1 MLIDRILEWAFAV
14 SGLSGR
20 LTVTTASGY
29 RFDAGD
35 GHGPEVAIRFRDAA
49 AERAALLDPELR
61 LGELFTDGRLLIE
74 GGTLPELMAVLLAA
88 NHGSPPFPPVRGHGL
103 ARSLLRRLLDWNG
116 PIRARR
122 NVARHYDLDER
133 LYGLF
138 LDADRQYSCAYYAA
152 PDLDLD
158 AAQTAKK
165 RHIAAKLM
173 AGPGHRV
180 LDIGCGW
187 GGFAL
192 YLAEVAACET
202 VRGIT
207 LSTEQHGAAF
217 ARARARGLSDRVHFA
232 LEDYRAVRGSY
243 DRIVSVGMFEHVGP
257 AHYDRFF
264 RICRERLA
272 EDGVM
277 LLHTIGRTGRPAATN
292 PWITRYIFP
301 GGHLPTLSE
310 IMPAIEGS
318 GLVLNDVEVLRLH
331 YAETLRD
338 WRARFLA
345 RRTVAERLYDAR
357 FCRMWDWY
365 LASAEAAFRHEDA
378 VVFQVLLTRRN
389 DVVPPTRDYIA
400 RAERRL
406 RQREAKLAAIEA
418 AGPRMRTGLDAS
430 P

>member
-1 MLIDRILEWAFAV
+1 M

-35 GHGPEVAIRFRDAA
+35 GRGPEVAIRFRDAA

-61 LGELFTDGRLLIE
+61 LGELFTDGRLTIE
-74 GGTLPELMAVLLAA
+74 DGTLPDLMAVLLAA
-88 NHGSPPFPPVRGHGL
+88 NHGSPPFPPLRGHGL
-103 ARSLLRRLLDWNG
+103 ARALLRRLLDRNG
-116 PIRARR
+116 PERARH
-122 NVARHYDLDER
+122 NVARHYDLDGR

-138 LDADRQYSCAYYAA
+138 LDADWQYSCAYYAA
-152 PDLDLD
+152 PGIDLD
-158 AAQTAKK
+158 AAQAAKK
-165 RHIAAKLM
+165 RHIAAKVM

-187 GGFAL
+187 GGLGL
-192 YLAEVAACET
+192 YLAEVAGCAT

-207 LSTEQHGAAF
+207 LSAEQHAA
-217 ARARARGLSDRVHFA
+217 ARGRALARGLEEQVQFA
-232 LEDYRAVRGSY
+232 LEDYRTVRGSF

-257 AHYDRFF
+257 AHYGPFF
-264 RICRERLA
+264 QICRERLA

-310 IMPAIEGS
+310 MVPAIEAS
-318 GLVLNDVEVLRLH
+318 GLVVNDVEVLRLH
-331 YAETLRD
+331 YAATLRD
-338 WRARFLA
+338 WRTRFLA
-345 RRTVAERLYDAR
+345 RRAEAERLYDAR

-365 LASAEAAFRHEDA
+365 LAAAEAAFRHEDA
-378 VVFQVLLTRRN
+378 VVFQILLARRN
-389 DVVPPTRDYIA
+389 DVVPATRDYIA

-406 RQREAKLAAIEA
+406 RRREAALSPPHER
-418 AGPRMRTGLDAS
+418 AGGTGLTHYR
-430 P
+430 